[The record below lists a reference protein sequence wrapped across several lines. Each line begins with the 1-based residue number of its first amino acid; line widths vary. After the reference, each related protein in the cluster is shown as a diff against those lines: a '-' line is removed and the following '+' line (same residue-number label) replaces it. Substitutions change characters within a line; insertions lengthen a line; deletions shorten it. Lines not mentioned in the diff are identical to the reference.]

1 MLDLPRDRLLST
13 TDVAHVL
20 GCSRDTV
27 LRAIHRGALRCRDLG
42 VAGRPLLRVHPDDL
56 EAFIDSL
63 PARTEPSTRQ
73 RRTAP

>member
-27 LRAIHRGALRCRDLG
+27 LRAIRI
-42 VAGRPLLRVHPDDL
+42 AGLPSLNIAVDGRERIRVHPDDL
-56 EAFIDSL
+56 EAWLDARRNRQPTQGE
-63 PARTEPSTRQ
+63 PA
-73 RRTAP
+73 